1 MWKEWW
7 ASFYLWLF
15 VLSRLTLTGTEL
27 MVFNLPAELAEN
39 LLNIVLGPLF
49 ISGTSVKMTIVKV

>member
-1 MWKEWW
+1 
-7 ASFYLWLF
+7 
-15 VLSRLTLTGTEL
+15 

-49 ISGTSVKMTIVKV
+49 ISGTSVKITIVKV